1 MPDQFLGERSC
12 VFIIPRDEAPKA
24 AELKAFLRERGLA
37 AYKIPDRV
45 EFVESFPQTG
55 VGKVSKKR
63 SVKPFPRSFLQ
74 DLKIKQQFERKC
86 SYGYTCHSAVS
97 NADSI

>member
-1 MPDQFLGERSC
+1 MVSMPDQFLGERSC

-55 VGKVSKKR
+55 VGKVSKKALR
-63 SVKPFPRSFLQ
+63 EAISEKLLAGS
-74 DLKIKQQFERKC
+74 KNKSTI
-86 SYGYTCHSAVS
+86 
-97 NADSI
+97 

>member
-1 MPDQFLGERSC
+1 MVSMPDQFLGERSC

-74 DLKIKQQFERKC
+74 DLKNKTTI
-86 SYGYTCHSAVS
+86 
-97 NADSI
+97 